1 MRDIT
6 LCHPRLQ
13 ALAAEL
19 IRKCADQGLQIKI
32 GETLRTTAE
41 QDALYAQGRT
51 KPGKI
56 VTNAKGSSYSSYHQ
70 WGVAFDI
77 YRADGCGAY
86 YDKDGFF
93 SKVGAIGVS
102 IGLEWGGNWKSLT
115 DRPHFQLPDWGI
127 INEWNQED
135 LQDPGA
141 VHEDVAKGREKDHHS
156 GLAT

>member
-19 IRKCADQGLQIKI
+19 IRDYRLKLEKHSGRLRSRMPCTHRGDRSRVRSSRMQRAAAIAAIISGEWRLIFTEPMAAVPIMIKMDSFPRSARSEYLSAWN
-32 GETLRTTAE
+32 GVETGRVLRIDLT
-41 QDALYAQGRT
+41 
-51 KPGKI
+51 
-56 VTNAKGSSYSSYHQ
+56 SSS
-70 WGVAFDI
+70 
-77 YRADGCGAY
+77 R
-86 YDKDGFF
+86 
-93 SKVGAIGVS
+93 
-102 IGLEWGGNWKSLT
+102 L
-115 DRPHFQLPDWGI
+115 GI